1 MLRDDGPLE
10 RERMHRR
17 GSDAVREIETEAN
30 LGARGDRKVDR
41 IAQGRCP
48 AGMVTE
54 EWPPKVTV
62 RIEPAWSL
70 AKSIGVATVAE
81 PITRG
86 VEPYSFVRRIQIREL
101 QWISLHAPL
110 PSARLSSTTARLGPG
125 PQPSHWPSRS
135 QSTTCAAP
143 WPIAAQAGKNKRG
156 HFAVAFS
163 CVEFLHS
170 AVLHFANRWEIGS
183 PRFFR
188 LRR

>member
-86 VEPYSFVRRIQIREL
+86 VEPYSFVRRIQIREPPMDIL
-101 QWISLHAPL
+101 ARSLTVC
-110 PSARLSSTTARLGPG
+110 PSIFNNGSAGSGSAAIALAVQVAINDVCCAMAHCGA
-125 PQPSHWPSRS
+125 SRKKQERTLCRS
-135 QSTTCAAP
+135 
-143 WPIAAQAGKNKRG
+143 
-156 HFAVAFS
+156 
-163 CVEFLHS
+163 FLM
-170 AVLHFANRWEIGS
+170 R
-183 PRFFR
+183 
-188 LRR
+188 